1 VKTCTRCREVK
12 ALGEFFANKRS
23 KDGKQSHCKACHKVH
38 QANWRAN
45 NRDHIAEYNSSYEQS
60 AKYDPLRREMRAA
73 AKAKWHVENR
83 ESKAAYDARYRA
95 ENEQRISER
104 KAKWRAENLEYRATY
119 EAEWRKKNPDKVA
132 ANGSRRRARNANA
145 ECEPYSRSE
154 IFARYG
160 GACAYCDAPAQHL
173 DHVHPIS
180 KGGAD
185 APHNLVPACAPC
197 NLSKGAKT
205 LAEWS
210 LTFGA

>member
-1 VKTCTRCREVK
+1 MAEVKGCSACREIRPLHAFNVSNRAADGRQGK
-12 ALGEFFANKRS
+12 CKRCANAYAAKYR
-23 KDGKQSHCKACHKVH
+23 A
-38 QANWRAN
+38 ANLAKERE
-45 NRDHIAEYNSSYEQS
+45 RQAEYQS
-60 AKYDPLRREMRAA
+60 RSRA
-73 AKAKWHVENR
+73 
-83 ESKAAYDARYRA
+83 DA
-95 ENEQRISER
+95 
-104 KAKWRAENLEYRATY
+104 T
-119 EAEWRKKNPDKVA
+119 
-132 ANGSRRRARNANA
+132 RRARKAGVA
-145 ECEPYSRSE
+145 HEPYSRSE
-154 IFARYG
+154 IFARYD